1 MSNKVEAPIGDQT
14 FSLEAGKLAEQADG
28 AVLVRYGDSVVLA
41 TAVAAK
47 ESRDGADFFPLTVD
61 YEERMYAAGK
71 IPGGFIKRESRPSEA
86 AILAM
91 RLTDRPIRPL
101 FPKGYYNDVQVVLT
115 VLSAD
120 QENDPDILAL
130 NGASAALSI
139 SGIPFMGPVGAVRVG
154 RVNGEFVTNPTT
166 SQLAESDL
174 DLVVAGT
181 RDAVMMV
188 EAGAKIVPESVMA
201 DAIAYGHAEAQK
213 SIDLQDKLVATVGK
227 PKKQPFIG
235 PKADSVAKLGDR
247 LANGEGEFVV
257 VDLETTSMK
266 PELGSIVD
274 VAALRVRDGK
284 VVDRFESLVNP
295 GRSIIGHQI
304 HGISDSDVSQA
315 PTAAEVLPKLVEFIG
330 SAPLVA
336 HNIAF
341 DLPFI
346 TRHLPTDMTWEP
358 AAIFDTLE
366 LAYQLYPEA
375 GSYKLADLVRF
386 VFGRDHGA
394 AHRAMP
400 DAEATAD
407 LFINLTAG
415 LADRLGAIR
424 SDIADEVREA
434 RDHYDRSEQGE
445 RFEDIRRRHGIG
457 SPLMDVLTKA
467 TVRELVL
474 SENVRID
481 GRDTATIRPITVEV
495 GVLPRT
501 HGSGL
506 FQRGQTQALSI
517 ATLGPSSDRQ
527 RMDTISPETEKR
539 YLHHYN
545 MPPYSVGEAKF
556 MRGPGRR
563 EIGHGALAERA
574 LLPVLPTE
582 AEFPYVIR
590 VVSEV
595 VSSNGSTSMASTCGS
610 TLALMDAGVPIKAPV
625 AGAAMGLISDK
636 ATGRYAVLTDITGKE
651 DAYGDMDFKVTGT
664 AEGVTALQMDI
675 KVAGITVEIMR
686 DALEQA
692 RVARLFILDKMTSVI
707 SASREE
713 LSPFAPRI
721 TTIKIPV
728 DKIRDVIGA
737 GGKVI
742 RQITAETGTEIN
754 IEDDGTIQ
762 IAATSGEAAQKAIA
776 WIEGLTKDVE
786 VGKEYLGKV
795 TRIMNF
801 GAFVEILPGKE
812 GLVHIS
818 ELSDRR
824 VPRVEDVVSIGDE
837 LIVVVTEIDRMGRVN
852 LSRRAAME
860 RHMARNGDAESGG
873 DGQPDLS
880 QAEPFDSRGDRG
892 ERPVGRGDRP
902 RFGDRSRERP
912 PRRR

>member
-1 MSNKVEAPIGDQT
+1 VAITHEAEIGGKP
-14 FSLEAGKLAEQADG
+14 FSMEAGRLAEQADG
-28 AVLVRYGDSVVLA
+28 AVIVRYGDTVVLA
-41 TAVAAK
+41 TAVASK
-47 ESRDGADFFPLTVD
+47 EPREGADFFPLTVD

-115 VLSAD
+115 VLSTD
-120 QENDPDILAL
+120 MENDPDILAL

-139 SGIPFMGPVGAVRVG
+139 SHIPFMGPVGAVRVG
-154 RVNGEFVTNPTT
+154 RINGEFVTNPTNT
-166 SQLAESDL
+166 ELDESEL

-188 EAGAKIVPESVMA
+188 EAGAKILPEDVMA
-201 DAIAYGHAEAQK
+201 DAIAYGHQELQK
-213 SIDLQDKLVATVGK
+213 SIDLQDKLVASVGT
-227 PKKQPFIG
+227 PKKMPFVG
-235 PKADSVAKLGDR
+235 PKAASVAQLGKL
-247 LANGEGEFVV
+247 LSEGKSEFVV
-257 VDLETTSMK
+257 FDLETTSMK
-266 PELGSIVD
+266 PENGYIVD
-274 VAALRVRDGK
+274 IAALRVRDGQ

-295 GRSIIGHQI
+295 GRPIVGHQV
-304 HGISDSDVSQA
+304 HGISTDDVANA
-315 PTAAEVLPKLVEFIG
+315 PTASEVLTNFVQWVG
-330 SAPLVA
+330 DAPVVA
-336 HNIAF
+336 HNISF
-341 DLPFI
+341 DLPYVL
-346 TRHLPTDMTWEP
+346 RHLPNDVHWEP
-358 AAIFDTLE
+358 KVFDTLE
-366 LAYQLYPEA
+366 LGYQLYPDA
-375 GSYKLADLVRF
+375 GAWKLGDLVRF
-386 VFGRDHGA
+386 VFGRDHAA

-400 DAEATAD
+400 DAEATAE
-407 LFINLTAG
+407 LFLHFTQG
-415 LADRLGAIR
+415 LSERLDALREDIAAEVRRAREHYNRAEQGDRL
-424 SDIADEVREA
+424 
-434 RDHYDRSEQGE
+434 
-445 RFEDIRRRHGIG
+445 EDIRRRHGIG
-457 SPLMDVLTKA
+457 SALMDVVTKS

-474 SENVRID
+474 SENIRID
-481 GRDTATIRPITVEV
+481 GRDTSTVRPISVEV
-495 GVLPRT
+495 GFLPRT

-517 ATLGPSSDRQ
+517 ATLGPSSDVQ
-527 RMDTISPETEKR
+527 RMDTISPDTEKR
-539 YLHHYN
+539 YMHHYN

-574 LLPVLPTE
+574 LMPVLPSPE
-582 AEFPYVIR
+582 EFPYVIR

-625 AGAAMGLISDK
+625 AGAAMGLITDK
-636 ATGRYAVLTDITGKE
+636 ETGRYAVLTDITGKE

-675 KVAGITVEIMR
+675 KVSGITTEIMR
-686 DALEQA
+686 DALQQA
-692 RVARLFILDKMTSVI
+692 HAARMHILGKMTEVI
-707 SASREE
+707 STSRDE
-713 LSPFAPRI
+713 LSQYAPRI
-721 TTIKIPV
+721 TTLKIPV

-762 IAATSGEAAQKAIA
+762 IAATSGEAAQKAIK

-818 ELSDRR
+818 QLADYR

-837 LIVVVTEIDRMGRVN
+837 LMVVVTEIDRMGRVN

-860 RHMARNGDAESGG
+860 RHMSSAGAKAGTS
-873 DGQPDLS
+873 S
-880 QAEPFDSRGDRG
+880 
-892 ERPVGRGDRP
+892 
-902 RFGDRSRERP
+902 
-912 PRRR
+912 

>member
-1 MSNKVEAPIGDQT
+1 LSIKHEAEIGGKT
-14 FSLEAGKLAEQADG
+14 FSMEAGKLAEQADG
-28 AVLVRYGDSVVLA
+28 AVIVRYGDSVVLA
-41 TAVAAK
+41 TAVASK
-47 ESRDGADFFPLTVD
+47 EAREGADFFPLTVD

-101 FPKGYYNDVQVVLT
+101 FPKGYFNDVQVVLT
-115 VLSAD
+115 VLSTD

-130 NGASAALSI
+130 NGASAALSV
-139 SGIPFMGPVGAVRVG
+139 SHIPFQGPVGAVRVG
-154 RVNGEFVTNPTT
+154 RIDGQFVTNPTN
-166 SQLAESDL
+166 SQLAESEL

-188 EAGAKIVPESVMA
+188 EAGANILPESVMA
-201 DAIAYGHAEAQK
+201 DAIAYGHAELQA
-213 SIDLQDKLVATVGK
+213 SIDLQERLVASAGT
-227 PKKQPFIG
+227 PKKLPFIG
-235 PKADSVAKLGDR
+235 PKAGSIPQLAKLLR
-247 LANGEGEFVV
+247 EGRSEFVV
-257 VDLETTSMK
+257 FDLETTSMK
-266 PELGSIVD
+266 PESGYIVD
-274 VAALRVRDGK
+274 IAALRVRDGQ

-295 GRSIIGHQI
+295 GRPIVGHQV
-304 HGISDSDVSQA
+304 HGISTDDVSNA
-315 PTAAEVLPKLVEFIG
+315 PTAAEVLTSFTEWVG
-330 SAPLVA
+330 DAPLVA

-341 DLPFI
+341 DLPFVL
-346 TRHLPTDMTWEP
+346 RHLPNDRTWEP
-358 AAIFDTLE
+358 TAVFDTLE
-366 LAYQLYPEA
+366 LGYQLYPDA
-375 GSYKLADLVRF
+375 GAWKLGDLVRF
-386 VFGRDHGA
+386 VFGRDLAA

-400 DAEATAD
+400 DAEATAE
-407 LFINLTAG
+407 LFIHFTSD
-415 LADRLGAIR
+415 LADRLDAIR
-424 SDIADEVREA
+424 SEISDEVRRA
-434 RDHYDRSEQGE
+434 RESYNRSEQGD
-445 RFEDIRRRHGIG
+445 RLEDIRRRHGIG
-457 SPLMDVLTKA
+457 SALMDVVTKA

-474 SENVRID
+474 SEDIRID
-481 GRDTATIRPITVEV
+481 GRDTRTIRPISVEV

-506 FQRGQTQALSI
+506 FTRGQTQALSI
-517 ATLGPSSDRQ
+517 ATLGPSSDVQ

-539 YLHHYN
+539 YMHHYN
-545 MPPYSVGEAKF
+545 MPPYSVGEARF

-574 LLPVLPTE
+574 LLPVLPSTD
-582 AEFPYVIR
+582 EFPYVIR

-610 TLALMDAGVPIKAPV
+610 SLALMDAGVPLKAPV
-625 AGAAMGLISDK
+625 AGAAMGLITDK
-636 ATGRYAVLTDITGKE
+636 ETGRYAVLTDITGKE

-664 AEGVTALQMDI
+664 ADGVTALQMDI
-675 KVAGITVEIMR
+675 KVAGITTEIMR
-686 DALEQA
+686 DALAQA
-692 RVARLFILDKMTSVI
+692 YDARMHILGKMNEVI
-707 SASREE
+707 SAGRSE
-713 LSPFAPRI
+713 LSPYAPRI

-754 IEDDGTIQ
+754 VDDDGTIQ
-762 IAATSGEAAQKAIA
+762 IAATSGEAALKAVA

-786 VGKEYLGKV
+786 VGKEYMGKV

-818 ELSDRR
+818 QLADYR

-837 LIVVVTEIDRMGRVN
+837 LMVVVTEIDRMGRVN

-860 RHMARNGDAESGG
+860 RHMARAGAGSGG
-873 DGQPDLS
+873 S
-880 QAEPFDSRGDRG
+880 ENS
-892 ERPVGRGDRP
+892 
-902 RFGDRSRERP
+902 
-912 PRRR
+912 

>member
-1 MSNKVEAPIGDQT
+1 VAVKHEAEIGGQVL
-14 FSLEAGKLAEQADG
+14 SMEAGKLAEQADG
-28 AVLVRYGDSVVLA
+28 AVILRYGDTVVLA
-41 TAVAAK
+41 TAVASK
-47 ESRDGADFFPLTVD
+47 EPREGADFFPLTVD

-101 FPKGYYNDVQVVLT
+101 FPKGFYNDVQVVLT
-115 VLSAD
+115 VLSTD

-130 NGASAALSI
+130 NGASAALSV
-139 SGIPFMGPVGAVRVG
+139 SQIPFLGPVGGVRVG
-154 RVNGEFVTNPTT
+154 RIGGQFVTNPTI
-166 SQLAESDL
+166 SQLAESEL

-188 EAGAKIVPESVMA
+188 EAGAKILPEDVMA
-201 DAIAYGHAEAQK
+201 DAIAYGHAELQK
-213 SIDLQDKLVATVGK
+213 SIDLQEKLVASVGK
-227 PKKQPFIG
+227 PKKVPFVG
-235 PKADSVAKLGDR
+235 PKAESVIKLGK
-247 LANGEGEFVV
+247 LLSQSQTEFVV
-257 VDLETTSMK
+257 FDLETTAMK
-266 PELGSIVD
+266 PENGYIVD
-274 VAALRVRDGK
+274 IAALRVRDGQ

-295 GRSIIGHQI
+295 GRPIVGHQV
-304 HGISDSDVSQA
+304 HGISTDDVANAQ
-315 PTAAEVLPKLVEFIG
+315 TASEVLANFVSWVG
-330 SAPLVA
+330 DAPVVA
-336 HNIAF
+336 HNVSF

-346 TRHLPTDMTWEP
+346 LRHLPTEVRWEP
-358 AAIFDTLE
+358 TAVFDTLE
-366 LAYQLYPEA
+366 LGYQLYPDA
-375 GSYKLADLVRF
+375 GAWKLGDLVRF
-386 VFGRDHGA
+386 VFGRDLAA

-400 DAEATAD
+400 DAEATAE
-407 LFINLTAG
+407 LFIHFTQG
-415 LADRLGAIR
+415 LAERLDALR
-424 SDIADEVREA
+424 EDIAAEVRRA
-434 RDHYDRSEQGE
+434 RESYDRSEQGD
-445 RFEDIRRRHGIG
+445 RLEDIRRRHGIG
-457 SPLMDVLTKA
+457 SALMDAVTKA

-474 SENVRID
+474 SENIRID
-481 GRDTATIRPITVEV
+481 GRDTTTIRPISVEV

-501 HGSGL
+501 HGSAI
-506 FQRGQTQALSI
+506 FTRGQTQALSI
-517 ATLGPSSDRQ
+517 ATLGPSSDVQ

-539 YLHHYN
+539 YMHHYN

-574 LLPVLPTE
+574 LLPVLPSSD
-582 AEFPYVIR
+582 EFPYVIR

-625 AGAAMGLISDK
+625 AGAAMGLITDK
-636 ATGRYAVLTDITGKE
+636 ETGRYAVLTDITGKE

-664 AEGVTALQMDI
+664 ADGVTALQMDI
-675 KVAGITVEIMR
+675 KVAGITPEIMR
-686 DALEQA
+686 DALQQA
-692 RVARLFILDKMTSVI
+692 HAARMHILGKMTEVI

-713 LSPFAPRI
+713 LSPYAPRI

-762 IAATSGEAAQKAIA
+762 IAATSGEAAEKAIK
-776 WIEGLTKDVE
+776 WIEGLTKEVE

-818 ELSDRR
+818 QLADYR

-837 LIVVVTEIDRMGRVN
+837 LMVVVTEIDRMGRVN

-860 RHMARNGDAESGG
+860 RHMAKAGVAAGGNGD
-873 DGQPDLS
+873 D
-880 QAEPFDSRGDRG
+880 
-892 ERPVGRGDRP
+892 
-902 RFGDRSRERP
+902 DRS
-912 PRRR
+912 

>member
-1 MSNKVEAPIGDQT
+1 MAIKVEAPIGGQS

-28 AVLVRYGDSVVLA
+28 AVLVRYGDTVLLA
-41 TAVAAK
+41 TAVSA
-47 ESRDGADFFPLTVD
+47 EPREGIDFFPMTVD

-101 FPKGYYNDVQVVLT
+101 FPKGYKQEVQIVLT

-120 QENDPDILAL
+120 QENDPDILAV
-130 NGASAALSI
+130 NGASAALSV
-139 SGIPFMGPVGAVRVG
+139 SSIPFLGPIGAVRVG
-154 RVNGEFVTNPTT
+154 RINGEFVTNPTT
-166 SQLAESDL
+166 SQLEESDL

-181 RDAVMMV
+181 REAVMMV
-188 EAGAKIVPESVMA
+188 EAGAKILPESVMA
-201 DAIAYGHAEAQK
+201 DAIVFGQAELQQ
-213 SIDLQDKLVATVGK
+213 SIDLQEKLVEAAGK
-227 PKKQPFIG
+227 PKKLPFLG
-235 PKADSVAKLGDR
+235 PKADSVVKLGKA
-247 LANGEGEFVV
+247 LAEGASEFVV
-257 VDLETTSMK
+257 FDLETTAFK
-266 PELGSIVD
+266 PENGYIVD
-274 VAALRVRDGK
+274 IAALKVRNGE
-284 VVDRFESLVNP
+284 VADRFESLVNP
-295 GRSIIGHQI
+295 GRSIVGHQI
-304 HGISDSDVSQA
+304 HGISDEDVAGA
-315 PTAAEVLPKLVEFIG
+315 PTAAEVLSRFAEWVGE
-330 SAPLVA
+330 APLVA
-336 HNIAF
+336 HNVAF
-341 DLPFI
+341 DVPFI
-346 TRHLPTDMTWEP
+346 LRHLPNDTGWKP
-358 AAIFDTLE
+358 SGVFDTLE
-366 LAYQLYPEA
+366 LAYQLYPDA
-375 GSYKLADLVRF
+375 GAYKLGDLVRF
-386 VFGRDHGA
+386 VFGRDHVT

-400 DAEATAD
+400 DAEATAE
-407 LFINLTAG
+407 LFINLTDG
-415 LADRLGAIR
+415 LAGRLDAVR
-424 SDIADEVREA
+424 TDIADEVRRA
-434 RDHYDRSEQGE
+434 RESYNRSEQGD
-445 RFEDIRRRHGIG
+445 RLEDIRRRHGIG
-457 SPLMDVLTKA
+457 SALMDVLTKA

-474 SENVRID
+474 NENTRID
-481 GRDTATIRPITVEV
+481 GRDTTTIRPISVEV

-501 HGSGL
+501 HGSGI
-506 FQRGQTQALSI
+506 FTRGQTQALSI
-517 ATLGPSSDRQ
+517 ATLGPGSDVQ
-527 RMDTISPETEKR
+527 RLDTISPETEKR

-545 MPPYSVGEAKF
+545 FPPYSVGEARP

-574 LLPVLPTE
+574 LLPVLPSVE
-582 AEFPYVIR
+582 EFPYIIR

-610 TLALMDAGVPIKAPV
+610 TLSLMDAGVPIKAPV
-625 AGAAMGLISDK
+625 AGAAMGLITDP

-651 DAYGDMDFKVTGT
+651 DAYGDMDFKVAGT
-664 AEGVTALQMDI
+664 ADGVTALQMDI
-675 KVAGITVEIMR
+675 KVAGITSETLR

-692 RVARLFILDKMTSVI
+692 RQARLHILGKMTEVI

-742 RQITAETGTEIN
+742 RQITAETGTQIN
-754 IEDDGTIQ
+754 VEDDGTIQ
-762 IAATSGEAAQKAIA
+762 IAATDGEAAKKAIA

-818 ELSDRR
+818 QLADYR

-837 LIVVVTEIDRMGRVN
+837 LMVVVTEIDRMGRVN

-860 RHMARNGDAESGG
+860 RHMAKAGAGAGTGNGGG
-873 DGQPDLS
+873 SDHS
-880 QAEPFDSRGDRG
+880 DS
-892 ERPVGRGDRP
+892 
-902 RFGDRSRERP
+902 
-912 PRRR
+912 

>member
-1 MSNKVEAPIGDQT
+1 MAVKHEAEIGGQVL
-14 FSLEAGKLAEQADG
+14 SMEAGKLAEQADG
-28 AVLVRYGDSVVLA
+28 AVLLRYGDTVVLA

-47 ESRDGADFFPLTVD
+47 EPREGADFFPLTVD

-91 RLTDRPIRPL
+91 RLTDRPLRPL
-101 FPKGYYNDVQVVLT
+101 FPKGYYNEVQVVLT
-115 VLSAD
+115 VLSTD
-120 QENDPDILAL
+120 QENDPDIIAL

-139 SGIPFMGPVGAVRVG
+139 SQIPFQGPVGAVRVG
-154 RVNGEFVTNPTT
+154 RLNGDFVTNPTN
-166 SQLAESDL
+166 SQLVESEL

-181 RDAVMMV
+181 REAVMMV
-188 EAGAKIVPESVMA
+188 EAGAKILPEDVMA
-201 DAIAYGHAEAQK
+201 DAIAYGHAELQK
-213 SIDLQDKLVATVGK
+213 SIDMQEKLVASAGK
-227 PKKQPFIG
+227 PKKVPFVG
-235 PKADSVAKLGDR
+235 PKADSVVKLGKR
-247 LANGEGEFVV
+247 LAEGQTEFVV
-257 VDLETTSMK
+257 FDLETTAMK
-266 PELGSIVD
+266 PENGYIVD
-274 VAALRVRDGK
+274 IAALRVRDGQ

-295 GRSIIGHQI
+295 GRPIVGHQV
-304 HGISDSDVSQA
+304 HGISTDDVSNA
-315 PTAAEVLPKLVEFIG
+315 PTASEVLANFVG
-330 SAPLVA
+330 WVGDAPIVA

-346 TRHLPTDMTWEP
+346 YRHLPSDVKWEP
-358 AAIFDTLE
+358 AGIFDTLE
-366 LAYQLYPEA
+366 LGYQLYPDA
-375 GSYKLADLVRF
+375 GAWKLGDLVRF
-386 VFGRDHGA
+386 VFGRDHAA

-400 DAEATAD
+400 DAEATAE
-407 LFINLTAG
+407 LFIHFTQG
-415 LADRLGAIR
+415 LAERMEALR
-424 SDIADEVREA
+424 QDIADEVRRA
-434 RDHYDRSEQGE
+434 RESYDRSEQGD
-445 RFEDIRRRHGIG
+445 RLEDIRRRHGIG
-457 SPLMDVLTKA
+457 SALMDVVTKA

-481 GRDTATIRPITVEV
+481 GRDTTTIRPISVEV

-517 ATLGPSSDRQ
+517 ATLGPSSDVQ

-539 YLHHYN
+539 YMHHYN

-574 LLPVLPTE
+574 LLPVLPSSD
-582 AEFPYVIR
+582 EFPYVIR

-625 AGAAMGLISDK
+625 AGAAMGLITDK
-636 ATGRYAVLTDITGKE
+636 ETGRYAVLTDITGKE

-664 AEGVTALQMDI
+664 ADGVTALQMDI
-675 KVAGITVEIMR
+675 KVAGITTEIMR
-686 DALEQA
+686 DALQQA
-692 RVARLFILDKMTSVI
+692 HTARMHILGKMTEVI
-707 SASREE
+707 SASRED
-713 LSPFAPRI
+713 LSPYAPRI

-762 IAATSGEAAQKAIA
+762 IAATSGEAAQKAIS

-786 VGKEYLGKV
+786 VGKEYLGRV

-818 ELSDRR
+818 QLADYR

-837 LIVVVTEIDRMGRVN
+837 LMVVVTEIDRMGRVN

-860 RHMARNGDAESGG
+860 RHMAKAGAASGGNGDN
-873 DGQPDLS
+873 
-880 QAEPFDSRGDRG
+880 
-892 ERPVGRGDRP
+892 
-902 RFGDRSRERP
+902 DRS
-912 PRRR
+912 

>member
-1 MSNKVEAPIGDQT
+1 MNNLEAPVAIKMDAEIGGQS

-41 TAVAAK
+41 TAVSSTPR
-47 ESRDGADFFPLTVD
+47 EGIDFFPLTVD

-101 FPKGYYNDVQVVLT
+101 FPKGYKNDVQIVLT
-115 VLSAD
+115 VLSTD
-120 QENDPDILAL
+120 QENDPDILAI
-130 NGASAALSI
+130 NGASAALSV
-139 SGIPFMGPVGAVRVG
+139 SSIPFMGPVGAVRVG
-154 RVNGEFVTNPTT
+154 YIDGQFVTNPTN
-166 SQLAESDL
+166 SQLDESQL

-181 RDAVMMV
+181 REAIMMV
-188 EAGAKIVPESVMA
+188 EAGAKILPEATMA
-201 DAIAYGHAEAQK
+201 DAIAYGHGELQK
-213 SIDLQDKLVATVGK
+213 SIDLQERLVEAAGK
-227 PKKQPFIG
+227 PKKMPFLG
-235 PKADSVAKLGDR
+235 PKADSVVKLGKA
-247 LANGEGEFVV
+247 LEEGSDFVV
-257 VDLETTSMK
+257 FDLETTAMK
-266 PELGSIVD
+266 PENGYIVD
-274 VAALRVRDGK
+274 IAALRVSGGK

-295 GRSIIGHQI
+295 GRSIVGHQI
-304 HGISDSDVSQA
+304 HGLADEDVANA
-315 PTAAEVLPKLVEFIG
+315 PTAAEVLTRFAEWVGG
-330 SAPLVA
+330 SPLVA
-336 HNIAF
+336 HNVAF
-341 DLPFI
+341 DVPFVL
-346 TRHLPTDMTWEP
+346 RHLPNDVPWAP
-358 AAIFDTLE
+358 AAIYDTLE
-366 LAYQLYPEA
+366 LAYQLYPDA
-375 GSYKLADLVRF
+375 GSYKLADLMRF

-407 LFINLTAG
+407 LFINLTDG
-415 LADRLGAIR
+415 LVDRLNAVRG
-424 SDIADEVREA
+424 DIAAEIRRGRENYN
-434 RDHYDRSEQGE
+434 RTEQGE
-445 RFEDIRRRHGIG
+445 QMEDIRRRHGIG
-457 SPLMDVLTKA
+457 SALMDVLTKA

-481 GRDTATIRPITVEV
+481 GRDTTTIRAISVEV

-501 HGSGL
+501 HGSGI
-506 FQRGQTQALSI
+506 FTRGQTQALSI
-517 ATLGPSSDRQ
+517 ATLGPGSDVQ
-527 RMDTISPETEKR
+527 RLDTISPETEKR

-545 MPPYSVGEAKF
+545 FPPYSVGESRP

-574 LLPVLPTE
+574 LVPVLPSVE
-582 AEFPYVIR
+582 EFPYAVR

-610 TLALMDAGVPIKAPV
+610 TLALMDAGVPITAPV
-625 AGAAMGLISDK
+625 AGAAMGLITDAAS
-636 ATGRYAVLTDITGKE
+636 GRYAVLTDITGKE
-651 DAYGDMDFKVTGT
+651 DAYGDMDFKVAGT

-675 KVAGITVEIMR
+675 KVSGITNEILR

-692 RVARLFILDKMTSVI
+692 RVARMTILDKMTAVI
-707 SASREE
+707 SASRSE
-713 LSPFAPRI
+713 LSPYAPRI

-742 RQITAETGTEIN
+742 RQITAETGTQIN
-754 IEDDGTIQ
+754 VEDDGTIQ
-762 IAATSGEAAQKAIA
+762 IAATDGEAAKKAIA

-818 ELSDRR
+818 QLADYR

-837 LIVVVTEIDRMGRVN
+837 LMVVVTEIDRMGRVN

-860 RHMARNGDAESGG
+860 RHMAKTGAAQD
-873 DGQPDLS
+873 
-880 QAEPFDSRGDRG
+880 
-892 ERPVGRGDRP
+892 
-902 RFGDRSRERP
+902 
-912 PRRR
+912 

>member
-1 MSNKVEAPIGDQT
+1 MAIKHEAEIGGKV
-14 FSLEAGKLAEQADG
+14 FSMEAGKLAEQADG
-28 AVLVRYGDSVVLA
+28 AVIVRYGDSVVLA
-41 TAVAAK
+41 TAVASK
-47 ESRDGADFFPLTVD
+47 EPREGADFFPLTVD

-101 FPKGYYNDVQVVLT
+101 FPKGYFNDVQVVLT
-115 VLSAD
+115 VLSTD

-139 SGIPFMGPVGAVRVG
+139 SHIPFQGPIGAVRVG
-154 RVNGEFVTNPTT
+154 RLNGEFITNPTN
-166 SQLAESDL
+166 SQLDESEL

-188 EAGAKIVPESVMA
+188 EAGAKILPEEVMA
-201 DAIAYGHAEAQK
+201 DAIAYGHSELQK
-213 SIDLQDKLVATVGK
+213 SIELQDRLVASAGT
-227 PKKQPFIG
+227 PKKMPFVG
-235 PKADSVAKLGDR
+235 PKAASVSQLGKL
-247 LANGEGEFVV
+247 LADGNTEFVV
-257 VDLETTSMK
+257 FDLETTSMK
-266 PELGSIVD
+266 PETGFIVD
-274 VAALRVRDGK
+274 IAALRVRDGQ

-295 GRSIIGHQI
+295 GRPIVGHQV
-304 HGISDSDVSQA
+304 HGIKTDDVANA
-315 PTAAEVLPKLVEFIG
+315 PTASEVLPNFVQWVG
-330 SAPLVA
+330 DAPVVA
-336 HNIAF
+336 HNISF
-341 DLPFI
+341 DLPFVM
-346 TRHLPTDMTWEP
+346 RHLPTDTKWEP
-358 AAIFDTLE
+358 KAVFDTLE
-366 LAYQLYPEA
+366 LGYQLYPDA
-375 GSYKLADLVRF
+375 GAWKLADLVRF
-386 VFGRDHGA
+386 VFGRDHAA

-400 DAEATAD
+400 DAEATAE
-407 LFINLTAG
+407 LFIHFTQG
-415 LADRLGAIR
+415 LAERLDALR
-424 SDIADEVREA
+424 EDIAAEVRRA
-434 RDHYDRSEQGE
+434 RESYNRAEQGD
-445 RFEDIRRRHGIG
+445 RMEDIRRRHGIG
-457 SPLMDVLTKA
+457 SALMDVVTKA

-474 SENVRID
+474 SENIRID
-481 GRDTATIRPITVEV
+481 GRDTSTVRPISVEV

-517 ATLGPSSDRQ
+517 ATLGPSSDVQ
-527 RMDTISPETEKR
+527 RMDTISPDTEKR
-539 YLHHYN
+539 YMHHYN

-574 LLPVLPTE
+574 LLPVLPSAE
-582 AEFPYVIR
+582 EFPYVIR

-625 AGAAMGLISDK
+625 AGAAMGLITDK
-636 ATGRYAVLTDITGKE
+636 ETGRYAVLTDITGKE
-651 DAYGDMDFKVTGT
+651 DNYGDMDFKVTGT

-675 KVAGITVEIMR
+675 KVSGITIEIMR
-686 DALEQA
+686 DALNKAHDA
-692 RVARLFILDKMTSVI
+692 RMHILGKMTEVI
-707 SASREE
+707 GASREE
-713 LSPFAPRI
+713 LSQYAPRI
-721 TTIKIPV
+721 TTLKIPV

-742 RQITAETGTEIN
+742 RQITAETGTQIN
-754 IEDDGTIQ
+754 VEDDGTIQ
-762 IAATSGEAAQKAIA
+762 IAATSGEAAKKAIA
-776 WIEGLTKDVE
+776 WIEGLTKEVE

-818 ELSDRR
+818 QLADYR

-837 LIVVVTEIDRMGRVN
+837 LMVVVTEIDRMGRVN

-860 RHMARNGDAESGG
+860 RHMAKAGTS
-873 DGQPDLS
+873 S
-880 QAEPFDSRGDRG
+880 
-892 ERPVGRGDRP
+892 
-902 RFGDRSRERP
+902 
-912 PRRR
+912 

>member
-1 MSNKVEAPIGDQT
+1 MTTLEESVAIKHEAEIGGQV
-14 FSLEAGKLAEQADG
+14 FSMEAGKLAEQADG
-28 AVLVRYGDSVVLA
+28 AVIVRYGDTVVLA
-41 TAVAAK
+41 TAVASK
-47 ESRDGADFFPLTVD
+47 EPREGADFFPLTVD

-101 FPKGYYNDVQVVLT
+101 FPKGYHNDVQIVLT
-115 VLSAD
+115 VLSTD
-120 QENDPDILAL
+120 MENDPDILAL

-139 SGIPFMGPVGAVRVG
+139 SHIPFMGPVGAVRIG
-154 RVNGEFVTNPTT
+154 RIDGEFVTNPTN
-166 SQLAESDL
+166 SQLDESDL

-188 EAGAKIVPESVMA
+188 EAGAKILPEAIMA
-201 DAIAYGHAEAQK
+201 DAIAHAHSELQK
-213 SIDLQDKLVATVGK
+213 SIELQDRLVASAGT
-227 PKKQPFIG
+227 PKRMPFVG
-235 PKADSVAKLGDR
+235 PKADSIVKLGKR
-247 LANGEGEFVV
+247 LANGETEFVV
-257 VDLETTSMK
+257 FDLETTAMK
-266 PELGSIVD
+266 PENGYIVD
-274 VAALRVRDGK
+274 IAALRVRDGQ

-295 GRSIIGHQI
+295 GRPIVGHQV
-304 HGISDSDVSQA
+304 HGISTDDVTSA
-315 PTAAEVLPKLVEFIG
+315 PTAAEVLTNFTQWVG
-330 SAPLVA
+330 DAPVVA
-336 HNIAF
+336 HNVAF
-341 DLPFI
+341 DLPFVL
-346 TRHLPTDMTWEP
+346 RHLPNDTRWEP
-358 AAIFDTLE
+358 SAVFDTLE
-366 LAYQLYPEA
+366 LGYQLYPDA
-375 GSYKLADLVRF
+375 GAWKLGDLVRF
-386 VFGRDHGA
+386 VFGREHA
-394 AHRAMP
+394 VAHRAMP
-400 DAEATAD
+400 DAEVAAE
-407 LFINLTAG
+407 LFIHFTQG
-415 LADRLGAIR
+415 LAERLDAIR
-424 SDIADEVREA
+424 EDIKDEVRRA
-434 RDHYDRSEQGE
+434 RESYNRAEQGE
-445 RFEDIRRRHGIG
+445 RLEDIRRRHGIG

-474 SENVRID
+474 NENLRID
-481 GRDTATIRPITVEV
+481 GRDTTTIRPISVEV

-501 HGSGL
+501 HGSGI
-506 FQRGQTQALSI
+506 FTRGQTQALSI
-517 ATLGPSSDRQ
+517 ATLGPSSAAQ

-545 MPPYSVGEAKF
+545 MPPYSVGEARF

-574 LLPVLPTE
+574 LLPVLPSE
-582 AEFPYVIR
+582 DDFPYVIR

-625 AGAAMGLISDK
+625 AGAAMGLITDPE
-636 ATGRYAVLTDITGKE
+636 TGRYAVLTDITGKE

-664 AEGVTALQMDI
+664 ADGVTALQMDI
-675 KVAGITVEIMR
+675 KVTGITTETMR

-713 LSPFAPRI
+713 LSPYAPRI

-754 IEDDGTIQ
+754 VEDDGTIQ
-762 IAATSGEAAQKAIA
+762 IAATSGEAAQKAIK
-776 WIEGLTKDVE
+776 WIEGLTRDVE

-818 ELSDRR
+818 QLADYR

-837 LIVVVTEIDRMGRVN
+837 LMVIVTEIDRMGRIN

-860 RHMARNGDAESGG
+860 RHMAKAG
-873 DGQPDLS
+873 
-880 QAEPFDSRGDRG
+880 SR
-892 ERPVGRGDRP
+892 
-902 RFGDRSRERP
+902 S
-912 PRRR
+912 

>member
-1 MSNKVEAPIGDQT
+1 MAVTHEAEIGGQV
-14 FSLEAGKLAEQADG
+14 FSMEAGKLAEQADG
-28 AVLVRYGDSVVLA
+28 AVIVRYGDTVVLA
-41 TAVAAK
+41 TAVASK
-47 ESRDGADFFPLTVD
+47 EPREGADFFPLTVD

-115 VLSAD
+115 VLSTD

-130 NGASAALSI
+130 NGASAALSV
-139 SGIPFMGPVGAVRVG
+139 SQIPFLGPVGGVRVG
-154 RVNGEFVTNPTT
+154 RIGGQFVANPTI

-181 RDAVMMV
+181 RAAVMMV
-188 EAGAKIVPESVMA
+188 EAGARILPEEVMA
-201 DAIAYGHAEAQK
+201 DAIAYGHAELQK
-213 SIDLQDKLVATVGK
+213 SIDLQEKLVASAGT
-227 PKKQPFIG
+227 PKKMPFVG
-235 PKADSVAKLGDR
+235 PKADSLVKLGK
-247 LANGEGEFVV
+247 LLSEGRSEFVV
-257 VDLETTSMK
+257 FDLETTAMK
-266 PELGSIVD
+266 PENGYIVD
-274 VAALRVRDGK
+274 IAALRVRDGQ

-295 GRSIIGHQI
+295 GRPIVGHQV
-304 HGISDSDVSQA
+304 HGISTDDVASA
-315 PTAAEVLPKLVEFIG
+315 PTAAEVLSRFVEWVG
-330 SAPLVA
+330 ETPVVA
-336 HNIAF
+336 HNVSF
-341 DLPFI
+341 DLPFML
-346 TRHLPTDMTWEP
+346 RHLPNDVKWEP
-358 AAIFDTLE
+358 AAVFDTLE
-366 LAYQLYPEA
+366 LGYQLYPDA
-375 GSYKLADLVRF
+375 GAWKLADLVRF
-386 VFGRDHGA
+386 VFGRDHVV

-400 DAEATAD
+400 DAEATAE
-407 LFINLTAG
+407 LFVNFTSG
-415 LADRLGAIR
+415 LAERLDAIR
-424 SDIADEVREA
+424 EDIAAEIRRARES
-434 RDHYDRSEQGE
+434 YDRSEQGD
-445 RFEDIRRRHGIG
+445 RLEDIRRRHGIG
-457 SPLMDVLTKA
+457 SALMDVLTKA
-467 TVRELVL
+467 TVRHLVL
-474 SENVRID
+474 TENIRLD
-481 GRDTATIRPITVEV
+481 GRDTTTIRPISVEV

-501 HGSGL
+501 HGSAI
-506 FQRGQTQALSI
+506 FTRGQTQALSI
-517 ATLGPSSDRQ
+517 ATLGPSSDVQ

-539 YLHHYN
+539 YMHHYN
-545 MPPYSVGEAKF
+545 MPPYSTGEAKF

-625 AGAAMGLISDK
+625 GGAAMGLITDPD
-636 ATGRYAVLTDITGKE
+636 TGRYAVLTDITGKE

-675 KVAGITVEIMR
+675 KVAGITTEIMR
-686 DALEQA
+686 DALRQA
-692 RVARLFILDKMTSVI
+692 YDARMHILGKMTEVI

-721 TTIKIPV
+721 TTMKIPV

-762 IAATSGEAAQKAIA
+762 IAATSGEAAQKAIK
-776 WIEGLTKDVE
+776 WIEGLTKEVE

-818 ELSDRR
+818 QLADYR

-837 LIVVVTEIDRMGRVN
+837 LMVVVTEIDRMGRVN

-860 RHMARNGDAESGG
+860 RHMAKAGSAAGG
-873 DGQPDLS
+873 N
-880 QAEPFDSRGDRG
+880 
-892 ERPVGRGDRP
+892 
-902 RFGDRSRERP
+902 DRS
-912 PRRR
+912 

>member
-1 MSNKVEAPIGDQT
+1 MAIEHEAEIGGKS

-28 AVLVRYGDSVVLA
+28 AVIVRYGDTVVLA

-47 ESRDGADFFPLTVD
+47 QPREGADFFPLTVD

-91 RLTDRPIRPL
+91 RLTDRPLRPL

-115 VLSAD
+115 VLSTD

-130 NGASAALSI
+130 NGASAALSV
-139 SGIPFMGPVGAVRVG
+139 SHIPFAGPVGAVRVG
-154 RVNGEFVTNPTT
+154 RIGGEFVTNPTN
-166 SQLAESDL
+166 SQLADSEL

-181 RDAVMMV
+181 REAVMMV
-188 EAGAKIVPESVMA
+188 EAGAKILPEEVMA
-201 DAIAYGHAEAQK
+201 DAIAYGHSELQK
-213 SIDLQDKLVATVGK
+213 SIDLQDKLVASAGT
-227 PKKQPFIG
+227 PKKVPFVG
-235 PKADSVAKLGDR
+235 PKAASVAQLGKL
-247 LANGEGEFVV
+247 LSEGKTEFVV
-257 VDLETTSMK
+257 FDLETTAIK
-266 PELGSIVD
+266 PENGYIVD
-274 VAALRVRDGK
+274 IAALRVRDGQ

-295 GRSIIGHQI
+295 GRAIVGHQV
-304 HGISDSDVSQA
+304 HGIKTDDVANA
-315 PTAAEVLPKLVEFIG
+315 PTAAEVLTNFVQWVG
-330 SAPLVA
+330 DAPVVA
-336 HNIAF
+336 HNISF
-341 DLPFI
+341 DLPFVL
-346 TRHLPTDMTWEP
+346 RHLPNDTKWEP
-358 AAIFDTLE
+358 KAVFDTLE
-366 LAYQLYPEA
+366 LGYQLYPDA
-375 GSYKLADLVRF
+375 GAYKLADLVRF
-386 VFGRDHGA
+386 VFGRDHA
-394 AHRAMP
+394 TAHRAMP
-400 DAEATAD
+400 DAEAAAE
-407 LFINLTAG
+407 LFIHFTQG
-415 LADRLGAIR
+415 LAERLDALR
-424 SDIADEVREA
+424 EDIAGEVRRA
-434 RDHYDRSEQGE
+434 RENYNRADQSDQM
-445 RFEDIRRRHGIG
+445 EDIRRRHGIG
-457 SPLMDVLTKA
+457 SALMDVVTKS

-474 SENVRID
+474 SENIRID
-481 GRDTATIRPITVEV
+481 GRDTTTVRPISVEV

-506 FQRGQTQALSI
+506 FTRGQTQALSI
-517 ATLGPSSDRQ
+517 ATLGPSSNVQ

-539 YLHHYN
+539 YMHHYN

-574 LLPVLPTE
+574 LLPVLPS
-582 AEFPYVIR
+582 ADEFPYVIR
-590 VVSEV
+590 VVSEC

-625 AGAAMGLISDK
+625 AGAAMGLINDK
-636 ATGRYAVLTDITGKE
+636 ETGRYAVLTDITGKE

-675 KVAGITVEIMR
+675 KVAGITIEIMR
-686 DALEQA
+686 DALRQA
-692 RVARLFILDKMTSVI
+692 LNARMHILGKMTEVI

-713 LSPFAPRI
+713 LSQYAPRI
-721 TTIKIPV
+721 TTLKIPV

-742 RQITAETGTEIN
+742 RQITAETGTQIN
-754 IEDDGTIQ
+754 VEDDGTIQ

-818 ELSDRR
+818 QLADYR

-837 LIVVVTEIDRMGRVN
+837 LMVIVTEIDRMGRVN

-860 RHMARNGDAESGG
+860 RHMAKAGVAGG
-873 DGQPDLS
+873 DDG
-880 QAEPFDSRGDRG
+880 AG
-892 ERPVGRGDRP
+892 ERN
-902 RFGDRSRERP
+902 
-912 PRRR
+912 

>member
-1 MSNKVEAPIGDQT
+1 MLEDSVAIKVEAEIGGQG

-41 TAVAAK
+41 TAVASK
-47 ESRDGADFFPLTVD
+47 EPREGADFFPLTVD

-91 RLTDRPIRPL
+91 RLTDRPLRPL

-139 SGIPFMGPVGAVRVG
+139 SQIPFNGPVGAVRVA
-154 RVNGEFVTNPTT
+154 RVNGEFLANPTN

-201 DAIAYGHAEAQK
+201 DAIAFGHAEAQK
-213 SIDLQDKLVATVGK
+213 SIQLQERLVESIGK
-227 PKKQPFIG
+227 PKKVPFIG

-247 LANGEGEFVV
+247 LAAGESEFVV
-257 VDLETTSMK
+257 IDLETTSMK
-266 PELGSIVD
+266 PEIGSIVD
-274 VAALRVRDGK
+274 VAALRVRDGQ
-284 VVDRFESLVNP
+284 VVDRFESLTNP
-295 GRSIIGHQI
+295 GRPIVGHQI
-304 HGISDSDVSQA
+304 HGVSDADVAGA
-315 PTAAEVLPKLVEFIG
+315 PPTAEVLQRLVEFIG
-330 SAPLVA
+330 DAPVVA

-346 TRHLPTDMTWEP
+346 LRHLPSESGWKP
-358 AAIFDTLE
+358 SAVFDTLE
-366 LAYQLYPEA
+366 LAHQLYPDA
-375 GSYKLADLVRF
+375 GGYKLSDLVHF
-386 VFGRDHGA
+386 VFGRDHAA

-400 DAEATAD
+400 DAEATAE
-407 LFINLTAG
+407 LFINFSAG
-415 LADRLGAIR
+415 LSDRLGAVR
-424 SDIADEVREA
+424 SEIADEVRRA
-434 RDHYDRSEQGE
+434 RDHYDRSEQGG
-445 RFEDIRRRHGIG
+445 RMEDIRRRHGIG
-457 SPLMDVLTKA
+457 SALMDHLTKT

-474 SENVRID
+474 SEDIRID
-481 GRDTATIRPITVEV
+481 GRDTATIRPISVEV

-501 HGSGL
+501 HGSGI
-506 FQRGQTQALSI
+506 FTRGQTQALSI
-517 ATLGPSSDRQ
+517 ATLGPSSDKQ

-545 MPPYSVGEAKF
+545 MPPYSVGEARF

-574 LLPVLPTE
+574 LLPVLPSE

-610 TLALMDAGVPIKAPV
+610 SLALMDAGVPIKAPV
-625 AGAAMGLISDK
+625 AGAAMGLISDS
-636 ATGRYAVLTDITGKE
+636 ASGRYAVLTDITGKE

-686 DALEQA
+686 DALEKA
-692 RVARLFILDKMTSVI
+692 RTARLFILDKMNEVI
-707 SASREE
+707 SASRSE

-721 TTIKIPV
+721 TTIKIPI
-728 DKIRDVIGA
+728 DKIRDVIGS

-742 RQITAETGTEIN
+742 RQIVAETGTEIN
-754 IEDDGTIQ
+754 VEDDGTIQ
-762 IAATSGEAAQKAIA
+762 IAATSGEAAKKAIA
-776 WIEGLTKDVE
+776 WIEGLTKEVE

-801 GAFVEILPGKE
+801 GAFVEIMPGKE

-818 ELSDRR
+818 QLADYR

-837 LIVVVTEIDRMGRVN
+837 LMVIVTEIDRMGRVN

-860 RHMARNGDAESGG
+860 RHMARSGSGSDNGDTAGN
-873 DGQPDLS
+873 
-880 QAEPFDSRGDRG
+880 RG
-892 ERPVGRGDRP
+892 
-902 RFGDRSRERP
+902 
-912 PRRR
+912 